1 MSATGEPMSATGD
14 ESGDRGERV
23 RVVEFWRAVEIFS
36 PQPLL
41 RPDARFRVTDIGP
54 GEPMPWEPDSRHCA
68 PPPPGKAWRHE
79 VFGGIHHLRSVRD
92 ALTGLYGPDDDGGQ
106 REPAGG
112 QSALFAVTVD
122 GNGVPVPGTAVLSS
136 CAWAVGR
143 ALAAPD
149 GLSLA
154 GFAQDAR
161 QFAGDLG
168 RLAGVDDAAGTLLAP
183 VPGTRR
189 GEEPG
194 AEPADTPGGAAGDPS
209 GPQPASRPEAP
220 PGEPADPKPR
230 PVRAEDLR
238 RFAARL
244 ADRLGVTDAL
254 RPRGLRVRAYLVDAD
269 RADEQTVPS
278 FLNSFYA
285 DDLARVAA
293 ALADGDA
300 GAGLTAYLTGSALIN
315 AGRRV
320 DVRARP
326 DAVWRGCVPGRIPQG
341 RWPADFGRSLAL
353 SQQFAVNEIMSRLD
367 SAPGLLA
374 VNGPPG
380 TGKTTLLRDLIA
392 AIVVA
397 RAGRLAELPRPADA
411 FDPGAQDRWQSGEVR
426 HAVTPLNPALT
437 GLEMVV
443 ASSNNGAVENITAE
457 IPGPQGIGAQ
467 WLEAAAR
474 LDYFTSTARLVH
486 GDGAWAMVAARL
498 GNAANRRAFADKFW
512 WGAPGRQEGCLVDQ
526 LGRLAGRAVR
536 WDAARDEFL
545 AAKEKVEL
553 LVAERTK
560 AALALS
566 RLPALRRD
574 AATVYTSITAAE
586 DKLRALAGQRVAA
599 ERSLRAAC
607 HRHQAAAKALNEHA
621 RAKPGLRALL
631 STRFRARQDWRA
643 TRGALDTALRDRATL
658 VSTAQRA
665 IVEIQAQFAAAVR
678 TRAEAAATLRRLTAE
693 CAAAQ
698 EAIERGT
705 QRWGEHFPSGPEFPG
720 APAHG
725 DATDEARGETAEARR
740 ELAAPWADPEFAA
753 ARTELFLAA
762 LALHKALITAQAR
775 RVRRNLNALVDFLSG
790 KGRPGNRALLA
801 AWQTLFLVVPVVST
815 TFASVPAMF
824 GGLGR
829 ESIGWLLVD
838 EAGQAPPQQAAGAIW
853 RAKRTVVVGDPMQ
866 LEPVV
871 TLPWG
876 GQQALLRL
884 FGVAEEWAPSRSSVQ
899 RVADRLARYGTLLP
913 DTALPAP
920 SPRAEAR
927 GGLQT
932 RERRPGNEERATRKE
947 TGFER
952 AERSVGSAV
961 VATSLADRA
970 VTWVGTPLR
979 VHRRSDRPMFE
990 ISNEIAYDGLMV
1002 FGTRDREPFPGR
1014 DRWFDVR
1021 SRDARGHWIP
1031 AEGDQLRTLLGEL
1044 LADGVEAARIRV
1056 LSPFRQ
1062 VAAEAARVHRQVFG
1076 ESCSADDRK
1085 KWVGTVHTMQGREA
1099 DVVILVLGGNPA
1111 QPAARAFATRTPNLL
1126 NVAVTRS
1133 RRRLY
1138 IIGNRAAWAGEPHFE
1153 VLARNLAPG

>member
-1 MSATGEPMSATGD
+1 MSATDDEP
-14 ESGDRGERV
+14 GDRGERV
-23 RVVEFWRAVEIFS
+23 RVTEFWRAVEIFS
-36 PQPLL
+36 PQPLP
-41 RPDARFRVTDIGP
+41 RPDARFGVTDAGP

-68 PPPPGKAWRHE
+68 PPKPGKAWRHE
-79 VFGGIHHLRSVRD
+79 VFGGIHELRSVRD
-92 ALTGLYGPDDDGGQ
+92 TLTGLYDPDDDGGQ

-122 GNGVPVPGTAVLSS
+122 GEGVLVAGTAVLSS

-143 ALAAPD
+143 ALAARGD
-149 GLSLA
+149 LSLA
-154 GFAQDAR
+154 GFSQDAR
-161 QFAGDLG
+161 QFGGDLG
-168 RLAGVDDAAGTLLAP
+168 RLAGADDDAAGVLLAP
-183 VPGTRR
+183 VSGTAR

-194 AEPADTPGGAAGDPS
+194 GEPGVTLGGAAGDAHGRPTA
-209 GPQPASRPEAP
+209 GRPEAL
-220 PGEPADPKPR
+220 PGEPADLKLR
-230 PVRAEDLR
+230 PLRGEDLR

-244 ADRLGVTDAL
+244 ADRLGVTEAL
-254 RPRGLRVRAYLVDAD
+254 RPHGLRVRAYLVDAE

-300 GAGLTAYLTGSALIN
+300 GAGLTAYLTGSALID

-320 DVRARP
+320 DVRGRP

-353 SQQFAVNEIMSRLD
+353 SQQFAVNEIMSCLD
-367 SAPGLLA
+367 TAPGLLA

-411 FDPGAQDRWQSGEVR
+411 FGPGAQDRWQSGKVR
-426 HAVTPLNPALT
+426 HTVTPLNPALT
-437 GLEMVV
+437 GLEIVV

-474 LDYFTSTARLVH
+474 LDYFTATARLVY
-486 GDGAWAMVAARL
+486 GDGAWAMIAARL
-498 GNAANRRAFADKFW
+498 GNAANRRAFTDKFW
-512 WGAPGRQEGCLVDQ
+512 WGAPGRQESCMVDQ

-536 WDAARDEFL
+536 WDTARDEFL
-545 AAKEKVEL
+545 AAREKVEL
-553 LVAERTK
+553 LAAERTK

-574 AATVYTSITAAE
+574 AATAYASIAAVE
-586 DKLRALAGQRVAA
+586 DTLRALAGQRVAA

-607 HRHQAAAKALNEHA
+607 HRHQAAVKALNEHA
-621 RAKPGLRALL
+621 RAKPGLRASL

-643 TRGALDTALRDRATL
+643 TQGALDAALRDRAAL

-665 IVEIQAQFAAAVR
+665 IAEIQAQFAAAVR
-678 TRAEAAATLRRLTAE
+678 ARAEAAATLRRLTVE

-698 EAIERGT
+698 EAIERGP
-705 QRWGEHFPSGPEFPG
+705 QRWGEHFPSGPEFTG
-720 APAHG
+720 AHADG

-775 RVRRNLNALVDFLSG
+775 RVRRNLNALADFLSG

-920 SPRAEAR
+920 GPA
-927 GGLQT
+927 
-932 RERRPGNEERATRKE
+932 
-947 TGFER
+947 
-952 AERSVGSAV
+952 
-961 VATSLADRA
+961 ATSLADRA

-1021 SRDARGHWIP
+1021 SRDARGHWVP

-1044 LADGVEAARIRV
+1044 LADGVEVARIRV

-1062 VAAEAARVHRQVFG
+1062 VAAEAALVHGQVFG

-1126 NVAVTRS
+1126 NVAVTRA

-1138 IIGNRAAWAGEPHFE
+1138 VIGDRAAWAGEPHFD